1 MDLGIKGKSA
11 LVTGGSRG
19 IGKETARRFLEEGVR
34 VFTCARNE
42 DALAETCAGL
52 ADETGG
58 EIHYAVADTSNEAEL
73 APLVE
78 KAQEKLGAID
88 NSGEQRG
95 HHELG
100 QVRGAR

>member
-19 IGKETARRFLEEGVR
+19 IGRETVRRFLEEGAR

-42 DALAETCAGL
+42 EALAETCAGL

-58 EIHYAVADTSNEAEL
+58 EVHYAVADTSNDCRTRAFGR
-73 APLVE
+73 E
-78 KAQEKLGAID
+78 KHGKNWGV
-88 NSGEQRG
+88 STFS
-95 HHELG
+95 
-100 QVRGAR
+100 